1 MSVKEKMIC
10 SFQRFS
16 QNGIFGRTL
25 GTEKLIAVSQ
35 PNMAC
40 AETDP
45 VRDQERAAGFM
56 ERNKVI
62 GASIAKKF
70 CACVIRVI
78 MT

>member
-1 MSVKEKMIC
+1 
-10 SFQRFS
+10 
-16 QNGIFGRTL
+16 
-25 GTEKLIAVSQ
+25 
-35 PNMAC
+35 MAC